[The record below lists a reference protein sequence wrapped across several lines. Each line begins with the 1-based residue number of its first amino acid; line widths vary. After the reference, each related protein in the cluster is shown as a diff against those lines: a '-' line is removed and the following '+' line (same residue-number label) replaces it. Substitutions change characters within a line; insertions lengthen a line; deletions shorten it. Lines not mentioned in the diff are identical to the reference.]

1 MFAFFR
7 ISRIKWDFINTF
19 ISHYFKIRIKC
30 HDTVLP
36 EYETCLFILAV
47 LCVYLFIYWLFL
59 CAYFMSTQY
68 RIVLFTSMSVTLYSR
83 VAIIC
88 NTWFNYKERCMW
100 STYCIY
106 FYHVSQN
113 KLWLYLK
120 QHQPGDLVVEA
131 LYSWDSN
138 CKFKCYLNGFSDCY
152 CCL

>member
-1 MFAFFR
+1 VETWNQSETSLIRSHLTISKSHKMPQHCIARIWDMF
-7 ISRIKWDFINTF
+7 I
-19 ISHYFKIRIKC
+19 YFGRFMC
-30 HDTVLP
+30 
-36 EYETCLFILAV
+36 
-47 LCVYLFIYWLFL
+47 LFIYWLFL

-83 VAIIC
+83 VATIC

-138 CKFKCYLNGFSDCY
+138 CKFKCYLNGFHTSDCY
-152 CCL
+152 CCLQ